1 MRNKYKK
8 ILVVISVLLVMSVI
22 LGTSY
27 ALWNVYLKSDKT
39 NIVKA
44 SCFDVSLSEENNI
57 TLQNVYPLTNKEGKN
72 LTPYKVV
79 VTNNCDSA
87 ISYQVNLEILNTST
101 LTNMDYVKVMFKD
114 LEPELVSSYE
124 TTNTTIT
131 NASKAYKLENGYMDA
146 KEKREFNMRLWI
158 DENVT
163 QETEGV
169 QNKSFKSKITVKASY
184 EEEVPTKATEYLTEL
199 AKTDDS
205 LVYDETSDNNLRY
218 IGSNPNNYVSVDGEL
233 WRIIG
238 VMNNIN
244 DGTGKSES
252 RLKLIRNESIGS
264 YSWDTSDS
272 SVNSGYGVNEWSQAD
287 IMKLLNPGYE
297 SETVGGSLYW
307 NGKAGTC
314 YNGQNNTAN
323 SCDFTSD
330 SMKSII
336 KSYINNAMFNT
347 GSQGTYWTT
356 QNGGLVKHFYEYERG
371 NNTGKICTSGEYC
384 NDDLERT
391 TKWLGKVGLM
401 YPSDYGYATNGGNV
415 ANRVTCLNT
424 VLKNWNSSN
433 VGECSMNN
441 WMQNDSVSW
450 VLFPFSFSTNA
461 VGVASIDSSSLT
473 TNYASDGHSIKP
485 VVYLTSSVRII
496 SGDGTKE
503 NAYVLGM

>member
-44 SCFDVSLSEENNI
+44 NCFDVSLSEENNI

-124 TTNTTIT
+124 ITSTTIT

-146 KEKREFNMRLWI
+146 KEKREFNIRLWI

-199 AKTDDS
+199 AKSDGS

-218 IGSNPNNYVSVDGEL
+218 IGANPNNYVSVDDEL

-238 VMNNIN
+238 VMNNID

-252 RLKLIRNESIGS
+252 RIKLIRNESIGS
-264 YSWDTSDS
+264 YSWDTSDN

-297 SETVGGSLYW
+297 SEEVGGSLYW
-307 NGKAGTC
+307 NGKSGTC
-314 YNGQNNTAN
+314 YNGQNDATTN
-323 SCDFTSD
+323 CDFTSTG
-330 SMKSII
+330 MKSDLKNLIGNAVWNI
-336 KSYINNAMFNT
+336 GANDGKSYIYNNI
-347 GSQGTYWTT
+347 
-356 QNGGLVKHFYEYERG
+356 LVLKFYELERG
-371 NNTGKICTSGEYC
+371 RNIGKICTSGNYC
-384 NDDLERT
+384 NDTVKRT
-391 TKWLGKVGLM
+391 TEWIGKIGLM
-401 YPSDYGYATNGGNV
+401 YPSDYGYAPGDGSATN
-415 ANRVTCLNT
+415 RTTCLNT
-424 VLKNWNSSN
+424 YLYDWSSN
-433 VGECSMNN
+433 HDCYNNN
-441 WMQNDSVSW
+441 WLFNSNYQWTLSSYAYPSHTHTVFSVYRNGSVSNY
-450 VLFPFSFSTNA
+450 S
-461 VGVASIDSSSLT
+461 ASNSYIGRS
-473 TNYASDGHSIKP
+473 
-485 VVYLTSSVRII
+485 VVYLSSSVRII
-496 SGDGTKE
+496 SGTGSSS
-503 NAYVLGM
+503 NPFILGI

>member
-1 MRNKYKK
+1 MKNKYKK
-8 ILVVISVLLVMSVI
+8 ILVVISILLVMSVI

-27 ALWNVYLKSDKT
+27 ALWNAYLKSDKT

-44 SCFDVSLSEENNI
+44 SCFDVSLNEEDNI

-146 KEKREFNMRLWI
+146 KEKREFNIRLWI

-184 EEEVPTKATEYLTEL
+184 EEDVPSKATEYLTEL

-238 VMNNIN
+238 VMNDID
-244 DGTGKSES
+244 DGTGNKES

-264 YSWDTSDS
+264 YSWDTSES

-287 IMKLLNPGYE
+287 LMKLLNPGYE
-297 SETVGGSLYW
+297 SEKVGGSLYW

-314 YNGQNNTAN
+314 YNGINNTTTN
-323 SCDFTSD
+323 CDFTG
-330 SMKSII
+330 IGI
-336 KSYINNAMFNT
+336 KNELKYLIDDAVWHT
-347 GSQGTYWTT
+347 GSNDGTIYKY
-356 QNGGLVKHFYEYERG
+356 NNVIGSKFYELERSSD
-371 NNTGKICTSGEYC
+371 TGKICLSGNYC
-384 NDDLERT
+384 NDTVDRT
-391 TKWLGKVGLM
+391 TTWIGKIGLM
-401 YPSDYGYATNGGNV
+401 YASDYGYATSGGSTT
-415 ANRVTCLNT
+415 NRTVCLNT
-424 VLKNWNSSN
+424 NIYLWDNEALSDCKNENYLLKVQCLTSYAAPNEAYQLYCLAQS
-433 VGECSMNN
+433 GRI
-441 WMQNDSVSW
+441 
-450 VLFPFSFSTNA
+450 STHFA
-461 VGVASIDSSSLT
+461 YLKYTVYPA
-473 TNYASDGHSIKP
+473 
-485 VVYLTSSVRII
+485 VYLSSSVRII
-496 SGDGTKE
+496 SGTGSSSDPF
-503 NAYVLGM
+503 VLGM

>member
-1 MRNKYKK
+1 MKNKYKK

-44 SCFDVSLSEENNI
+44 SCFDVSLNEEDNI

-146 KEKREFNMRLWI
+146 KEKREFNIRLWI

-184 EEEVPTKATEYLTEL
+184 EEEVPAKATEYLTEL

-218 IGSNPNNYVSVDGEL
+218 IGANPNNYVSVDGEL

-238 VMNNIN
+238 VMNNID

-252 RLKLIRNESIGS
+252 RIKLIRNESIGG

-272 SVNSGYGVNEWSQAD
+272 SVNSGNGVNEWSQAD

-297 SETVGGSLYW
+297 SEEVGGSLYW
-307 NGKAGTC
+307 NNKSGMCFSSANNKTISCNFISSGIKDKLKSLIGDVLWNIGSNDETYHYLNTITSIFYQQERSSNSSKLC
-314 YNGQNNTAN
+314 SNGDN
-323 SCDFTSD
+323 
-330 SMKSII
+330 
-336 KSYINNAMFNT
+336 
-347 GSQGTYWTT
+347 
-356 QNGGLVKHFYEYERG
+356 
-371 NNTGKICTSGEYC
+371 C
-384 NDDLERT
+384 NDKFERM
-391 TKWLGKVGLM
+391 TKWLGKVGLL
-401 YPSDYGYATNGGNV
+401 YPSDYGYATSGG
-415 ANRVTCLNT
+415 
-424 VLKNWNSSN
+424 S
-433 VGECSMNN
+433 
-441 WMQNDSVSW
+441 
-450 VLFPFSFSTNA
+450 STNRT
-461 VGVASIDSSSLT
+461 VCLSTYLHSWDDSTISDCKNNDYLFGTTKWTIMPLASKTSARDV
-473 TNYASDGHSIKP
+473 YANAARVSNDRAYLAYYVVP
-485 VVYLTSSVRII
+485 VVYLSSSVRII
-496 SGDGTKE
+496 FGTGSSSDPF
-503 NAYVLGM
+503 VLGM

>member
-44 SCFDVSLSEENNI
+44 NCFDVSLSEENNI

-124 TTNTTIT
+124 ITSTTIT

-146 KEKREFNMRLWI
+146 KEKREFNIRLWI
-158 DENVT
+158 DEKVT

-184 EEEVPTKATEYLTEL
+184 EEDVPSKAIEYLTEL
-199 AKTDDS
+199 AKTDNS

-218 IGSNPNNYVSVDGEL
+218 IGKKPNNYVSVGGEL

-238 VMNNIN
+238 VMNNID

-252 RLKLIRNESIGS
+252 RIKLIRNESIGG

-307 NGKAGTC
+307 NNQLGNC
-314 YNGQNNTAN
+314 YNGSNDITRN
-323 SCDFTSD
+323 CDFTAIG
-330 SMKSII
+330 MKKMLKVLIGE
-336 KSYINNAMFNT
+336 AVWNT
-347 GSQGTYWTT
+347 GS
-356 QNGGLVKHFYEYERG
+356 NGGYDYDKILYSQLYVTERE
-371 NNTGKICTSGEYC
+371 NKNGKICLSGDYC
-384 NDDLERT
+384 NDIVERT
-391 TKWLGKVGLM
+391 TSWTGKVGL
-401 YPSDYGYATNGGNV
+401 
-415 ANRVTCLNT
+415 
-424 VLKNWNSSN
+424 
-433 VGECSMNN
+433 
-441 WMQNDSVSW
+441 
-450 VLFPFSFSTNA
+450 F
-461 VGVASIDSSSLT
+461 
-473 TNYASDGHSIKP
+473 YASDFGYASFLDDNYNRCMNASIVSWIDDSECSSNNWLNTTISTFTMTPCTFIDRSTRVYRVYEGANDTQNTSNARAIRP
-485 VVYLTSSVRII
+485 VVYLSSSVRII
-496 SGDGTKE
+496 SGIGSSSDPFI
-503 NAYVLGM
+503 LGM